1 MVSPAARPCGS
12 PGWTLNFSM
21 RDQVQVMSLQGKR
34 LRAFQ
39 DRWCTPDGRLLE
51 NTDCSVL
58 FKDCRGLLLF
68 RTDEWHSKLQ
78 TQASEGA
85 LHHLDITV
93 IQYEVRLN
101 GEMLFCDSLLLLYTS
116 TSSCCLLFGFFNR
129 ASSDGMVQV
138 KRTISSFVHEKV
150 GELRSYCTL

>member
-21 RDQVQVMSLQGKR
+21 RDPGQKIALIPRSI
-34 LRAFQ
+34 
-39 DRWCTPDGRLLE
+39 TDGRLLE

-58 FKDCRGLLLF
+58 FNKDCRGLLLL

-85 LHHLDITV
+85 LHRLDITV
-93 IQYEVRLN
+93 NTKSDSTVRCC
-101 GEMLFCDSLLLLYTS
+101 FATACYCVSLQ
-116 TSSCCLLFGFFNR
+116 FGFFLINR
-129 ASSDGMVQV
+129 ASSDGMGPSE
-138 KRTISSFVHEKV
+138 TISSFVREGWRTEVILMHP
-150 GELRSYCTL
+150 LRQQLTQRDQRHYL

>member
-1 MVSPAARPCGS
+1 MCGAIVGPRRQIKLWTKPYQKPARCLACLISMMSGSSGQRGYHTLDSASCFEDTAARPCGS

-58 FKDCRGLLLF
+58 FKDCRGLLLL

-85 LHHLDITV
+85 LHRLVITV
-93 IQYEVRLN
+93 
-101 GEMLFCDSLLLLYTS
+101 
-116 TSSCCLLFGFFNR
+116 
-129 ASSDGMVQV
+129 
-138 KRTISSFVHEKV
+138 
-150 GELRSYCTL
+150 

>member
-34 LRAFQ
+34 LSAFQ
-39 DRWCTPDGRLLE
+39 DRWRTPEGRLLE

-58 FKDCRGLLLF
+58 FKDCRRLLLL

-78 TQASEGA
+78 TEASEGA
-85 LHHLDITV
+85 LHLLDITV

-101 GEMLFCDSLLLLYTS
+101 GEMLFCDSLLLY
-116 TSSCCLLFGFFNR
+116 
-129 ASSDGMVQV
+129 
-138 KRTISSFVHEKV
+138 
-150 GELRSYCTL
+150 

>member
-39 DRWCTPDGRLLE
+39 DRWCTPDGRLFE

-58 FKDCRGLLLF
+58 FKDCRGLLLLQ
-68 RTDEWHSKLQ
+68 TDEWHSKLQ

-85 LHHLDITV
+85 LHRLDITV
-93 IQYEVRLN
+93 IQYQYIDWTIIGRDGLCITLYVHIKEGVAWSQPRL
-101 GEMLFCDSLLLLYTS
+101 
-116 TSSCCLLFGFFNR
+116 
-129 ASSDGMVQV
+129 
-138 KRTISSFVHEKV
+138 SF
-150 GELRSYCTL
+150 

>member
-1 MVSPAARPCGS
+1 MPLVSKMVSPAARPCGS

-39 DRWCTPDGRLLE
+39 DQWRTPDGRLLE

-58 FKDCRGLLLF
+58 FKDCRGLLLL
-68 RTDEWHSKLQ
+68 RKDEWHSKLQ

-85 LHHLDITV
+85 LHRLDITV

-101 GEMLFCDSLLLLYTS
+101 GEMLFCDSLLLY
-116 TSSCCLLFGFFNR
+116 
-129 ASSDGMVQV
+129 
-138 KRTISSFVHEKV
+138 
-150 GELRSYCTL
+150 